1 LKKESQFTIIGTAIP
16 RLDVMEKINGTA
28 MFGTD
33 VFVESM
39 LYGAIARPPAYGAK
53 VLSYDVEAAKKV
65 AGVHTIVRIDRG
77 IGVCA
82 DTIGAAW
89 KGRDA
94 LKVQWGKGSQPD
106 LSTATLENSLVMHLD
121 KPGVTARKKGD
132 AGSALAGAAKRIEA
146 RYLLPF
152 LAHAT
157 LSPMNCTAHV
167 RRDSCDIWAPT
178 QHQMACVRIAAKETG
193 LKPEQIHV
201 HTTYLGGGFGRRSET
216 DVVEEA
222 VQLSKAA
229 GRPVKLIWT
238 RKEDT
243 QYDFYRPGNC
253 CKIEGGL
260 DSRGRLLAWSH
271 KIVCPSIFSRV
282 FPSYLENGVDPSAVE
297 GIVDMEYEIPHM
309 NIEYVRMDTPVP
321 VGFWRSVGHSHNAF
335 TVESFIDELAYAS
348 HTDPLDFRLNLLKKH
363 ARAARVLQLA
373 AEKAGWGKPLKAGQG
388 RGIAYHFSFESRVA
402 HVVEVSVNKN
412 DGTIK
417 VHRIVSAVDCGPAV
431 NPHIIKTQ
439 IEGGAL
445 MGLSAAL
452 KEKVEF
458 AGGGPKSAYFSDY
471 PVLTMSETPDM
482 EVHIVKS
489 EESLGG
495 IGETGLPPIAP
506 ALANAVFAATGARL
520 RRLPMK
526 PQIVLEAIQKA

>member
-1 LKKESQFTIIGTAIP
+1 
-16 RLDVMEKINGTA
+16 
-28 MFGTD
+28 
-33 VFVESM
+33 
-39 LYGAIARPPAYGAK
+39 
-53 VLSYDVEAAKKV
+53 
-65 AGVHTIVRIDRG
+65 
-77 IGVCA
+77 
-82 DTIGAAW
+82 
-89 KGRDA
+89 
-94 LKVQWGKGSQPD
+94 
-106 LSTATLENSLVMHLD
+106 
-121 KPGVTARKKGD
+121 
-132 AGSALAGAAKRIEA
+132 
-146 RYLLPF
+146 
-152 LAHAT
+152 
-157 LSPMNCTAHV
+157 
-167 RRDSCDIWAPT
+167 
-178 QHQMACVRIAAKETG
+178 MACVRIAAKETG